1 MSDLGRRLSFGG
13 SSANRNE
20 NTAPGI
26 NSPSDVS
33 SSTQETRLERR
44 SFATRR
50 VAEPR
55 EHLHSFEGHP
65 GERSA
70 LLPSLLSRP
79 PTSPIYDGT
88 DQPYIGDAKQATVQ
102 AKARAIVSSRQASLS
117 PRSPIAA
124 EAIGAHRASR
134 PRALF
139 RASSFLNLRSNSSF
153 GSSTSGTCASQAR
166 KREDGDD
173 QSWTPNPQS
182 PRETAPSGK
191 PWFEFGVLGR
201 RVSSRAASNKSDGHE
216 PDRDRVTEA
225 GGQHNTSAA
234 ESSPKAPPRAA
245 HAAKQHDWKQWDREA
260 DAKLSR
266 LVNESDLT
274 WHRPSFKQ
282 IIESLHLA
290 SMSNETVPTI
300 PKMDWQS
307 AQALSSKRRPDLP
320 PLPSPKMVNLDHPI
334 PGRYRS
340 HITQAIEGFQD
351 MQYTLDMTKTRL
363 DEARE
368 AQERDLDLFA
378 DLSKEWA
385 AREEHFTAE
394 IRRLR
399 YSLAV
404 AGVAEQA
411 RGADGRRDTSHGAEQ
426 STLDVPAP
434 DDSISASFHDRV
446 KESIAVSS
454 SRAKPLTLSPSPVEK
469 IDVFGKG
476 RSLPALIDNDH
487 DKLIS
492 DEVLRAV
499 AKERLNH
506 CSRQSRRHRPGA
518 GGMLAAQ
525 NDLPGFNQKAIDT
538 ITKKSHRNESGR
550 RTADVRSH
558 ETSKKKKRMATKP
571 NRTGDGAVP
580 IERATSVS
588 DQRQRVE
595 AYTVAASNALP
606 VSSGSS
612 SSTSS
617 SDEDLVMYEYNKA
630 RSSSHSANGEDEAQ
644 NGGNEGPAF
653 LDQSE
658 QAGSR
663 GQAGHAEPPEHA
675 AAGQGLQQHITNA
688 QGIEL
693 TTQLVAG
700 DSTSFT
706 ETIVATDNS
715 AFDSGGKFVQQPVER
730 ASSF

>member
-1 MSDLGRRLSFGG
+1 M
-13 SSANRNE
+13 
-20 NTAPGI
+20 
-26 NSPSDVS
+26 
-33 SSTQETRLERR
+33 
-44 SFATRR
+44 
-50 VAEPR
+50 
-55 EHLHSFEGHP
+55 
-65 GERSA
+65 
-70 LLPSLLSRP
+70 
-79 PTSPIYDGT
+79 
-88 DQPYIGDAKQATVQ
+88 
-102 AKARAIVSSRQASLS
+102 ARAFVSNRQAPLS
-117 PRSPIAA
+117 PRSPIAT
-124 EAIGAHRASR
+124 EAIGAQRASR

-153 GSSTSGTCASQAR
+153 GSSTSGTSASQAR

-216 PDRDRVTEA
+216 PDRDRATEA
-225 GGQHNTSAA
+225 GGQHNAPAA

-245 HAAKQHDWKQWDREA
+245 HTAKQHDWKQWDREA

-290 SMSNETVPTI
+290 AMSGETVPTI

-307 AQALSSKRRPDLP
+307 AQALSTAPSSKRRPDLP
-320 PLPSPKMVNLDHPI
+320 PLPSPKVVNLDHPI

-368 AQERDLDLFA
+368 AHERDLDQFA

-385 AREEHFTAE
+385 AREERFTAE

-399 YSLAV
+399 YSLAA
-404 AGVAEQA
+404 AGVAKQA

-426 STLDVPAP
+426 S
-434 DDSISASFHDRV
+434 
-446 KESIAVSS
+446 
-454 SRAKPLTLSPSPVEK
+454 
-469 IDVFGKG
+469 
-476 RSLPALIDNDH
+476 
-487 DKLIS
+487 
-492 DEVLRAV
+492 
-499 AKERLNH
+499 
-506 CSRQSRRHRPGA
+506 A
-518 GGMLAAQ
+518 GGMLVAQ
-525 NDLPGFNQKAIDT
+525 NDLPGVNQKAIDT
-538 ITKKSHRNESGR
+538 ITKKYGRNESGQ
-550 RTADVRSH
+550 RTADGSSH
-558 ETSKKKKRMATKP
+558 ETSKKKKKIRVATKP

-580 IERATSVS
+580 TERATSAS
-588 DQRQRVE
+588 EQRVE
-595 AYTVAASNALP
+595 AYAAATSNALP

-630 RSSSHSANGEDEAQ
+630 RSLSHSANGEDEAQ

-653 LDQSE
+653 QDQSE

-706 ETIVATDNS
+706 EAIVTTDNG
-715 AFDSGGKFVQQPVER
+715 AFDSGGRFVQQRVER